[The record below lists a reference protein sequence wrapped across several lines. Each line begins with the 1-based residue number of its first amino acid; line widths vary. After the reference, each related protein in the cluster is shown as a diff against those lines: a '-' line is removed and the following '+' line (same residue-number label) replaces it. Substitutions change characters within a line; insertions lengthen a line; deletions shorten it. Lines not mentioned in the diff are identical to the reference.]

1 MPLSAKKKARIKAM
15 GGTVTTVEEWLDLT
29 SEDAAVLDMKIR
41 LGEELKAHR
50 RKKRLSQERVAR
62 ILKTS
67 QGRVSKLER
76 GQATL
81 DQLARSLL
89 ALGGSPREVARAISG
104 RSSPSLG

>member
-1 MPLSAKKKARIKAM
+1 MPLSDEQKARIQAM
-15 GGTVTTVEEWLDLT
+15 GGRVTTIEEWLDLAP
-29 SEDAAVLDMKIR
+29 EEVAVIDMKIR

-50 RKKRLSQERVAR
+50 RKKRLSQQTVAR

-81 DQLARSLL
+81 DQLTRSLL
-89 ALGGSPREVARAISG
+89 VLGGTEKEVARAISG
-104 RSSPSLG
+104 